1 MVCYYLLRDNQ
12 EMGPYTL
19 TELKGKTLFET
30 DLIWVEGESTQ
41 WKIPTEI
48 TGLENITLAEKK
60 QAIAKSKI
68 HRKKLA
74 EPQFPV
80 IGSDSLSPAEGL
92 DKSVYLPPDDYTP
105 PSFDELKEK
114 YAQKKPQKKVWKRQV
129 NIGAN
134 LMGLLTLLI
143 GLGLSAYMIKKAVE
157 NIDFEPTVASAQAVE
172 ISPETLPSSTATHA
186 AFASFLPAAE
196 KSVLIPDTTAV
207 KTVTTAVVK
216 EETAPLKPETK
227 PKEAQGPAI
236 EAKESAAN
244 NTALNT
250 SSSNASTNA
259 TDVAGNTSA
268 AEAKAEEESEKLKP
282 AEEKTEAKLSLRL
295 SANNYDV
302 GFLGGISNLQI
313 SVSNPSS
320 QEVSKALVEVEFL
333 RKNGKVVGTQTVTV
347 TGIAPGGSKT
357 ISIPDNN
364 RGVSVRY
371 KVVKTES

>member
-1 MVCYYLLRDNQ
+1 MNHRFPDNR
-12 EMGPYTL
+12 
-19 TELKGKTLFET
+19 
-30 DLIWVEGESTQ
+30 
-41 WKIPTEI
+41 
-48 TGLENITLAEKK
+48 A
-60 QAIAKSKI
+60 
-68 HRKKLA
+68 
-74 EPQFPV
+74 
-80 IGSDSLSPAEGL
+80 
-92 DKSVYLPPDDYTP
+92 
-105 PSFDELKEK
+105 
-114 YAQKKPQKKVWKRQV
+114 
-129 NIGAN
+129 
-134 LMGLLTLLI
+134 
-143 GLGLSAYMIKKAVE
+143 
-157 NIDFEPTVASAQAVE
+157 
-172 ISPETLPSSTATHA
+172 ETLPSSTATHA
-186 AFASFLPAAE
+186 AFASVLPTAE
-196 KSVLIPDTTAV
+196 KTVLVPDTTAV